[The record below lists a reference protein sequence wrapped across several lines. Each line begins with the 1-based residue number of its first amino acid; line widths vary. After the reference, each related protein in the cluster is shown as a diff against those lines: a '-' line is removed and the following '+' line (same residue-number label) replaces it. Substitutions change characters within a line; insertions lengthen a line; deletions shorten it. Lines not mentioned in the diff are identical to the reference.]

1 MRCMRQLPIS
11 STLSCS
17 GVLHE
22 APSVLLTS
30 LALSCPG
37 VLNEATIAL
46 LISLTLSCPGV
57 LNEALSVPR
66 IKMKA
71 KVKFRKTFKVN
82 YNWDSGTFPKAKTIF

>member
-1 MRCMRQLPIS
+1 MLNEES
-11 STLSCS
+11 
-17 GVLHE
+17 
-22 APSVLLTS
+22 SVLLIS
-30 LALSCPG
+30 LTLSCPG